1 MSECCP
7 LARADVFRL
16 LPVVFVRLRVCLSQ
30 PRADVFRLLPVVFVR
45 LRVCLGVALN
55 LSQIRVRAQS
65 KIFSFFSDLELSFSY
80 TLKTHYGLVPL
91 KGPLKTLLDQRSFG
105 AFCTSRDDGARRSM
119 ERTSP
124 PAPPKINVE

>member
-65 KIFSFFSDLELSFSY
+65 KFFSFFSDLELSFS
-80 TLKTHYGLVPL
+80 KTHYGLGRL

-105 AFCTSRDDGARRSM
+105 AFCTSRDDGAR
-119 ERTSP
+119 
-124 PAPPKINVE
+124 